1 MNGQLLQDDTRTGA
15 QVCVR
20 KRVCVC
26 VCVCI
31 FLWGEGGRGRQGMQA
46 QFLSTTDL
54 RAKEEQVSI
63 KGSSRKMVI

>member
-1 MNGQLLQDDTRTGA
+1 
-15 QVCVR
+15 
-20 KRVCVC
+20 
-26 VCVCI
+26 
-31 FLWGEGGRGRQGMQA
+31 MQA